1 MPPGTH
7 GPGAA
12 GSFRFCRAA
21 AGQAVAQSGRG
32 WVLELRGSA
41 SARLR
46 WEEFRMVQGSGPDQG
61 LVVHVG
67 PLKIDVP
74 RSLGYYG
81 GIAVAVGVGVI
92 DPPLAL
98 FIAAIPAMKMLMNSQ
113 APTAM
118 RFIGQVFDGAA
129 QPLGG
134 DAQGTV
140 RLDDDDAAAAQAKKD
155 QGRAAA
161 TATSAAAT
169 ATSPAAAA
177 TIGIPSPPPRPAAAA
192 PGSRRT
198 RPATAAAK
206 PSTPGTARTPVV
218 RASSQGKGSGRL
230 LNSPTKDPASPAP
243 G

>member
-21 AGQAVAQSGRG
+21 AGQAVAQSGCG

-113 APTAM
+113 APKAM

-140 RLDDDDAAAAQAKKD
+140 RLDDAAAAAQAKKD

-177 TIGIPSPPPRPAAAA
+177 AIGIPSPPPRPAAAA

>member
-1 MPPGTH
+1 
-7 GPGAA
+7 
-12 GSFRFCRAA
+12 
-21 AGQAVAQSGRG
+21 
-32 WVLELRGSA
+32 
-41 SARLR
+41 
-46 WEEFRMVQGSGPDQG
+46 MVQGSGPDQG

-140 RLDDDDAAAAQAKKD
+140 RLDDAAAAQAKKD
-155 QGRAAA
+155 QGRAA

-177 TIGIPSPPPRPAAAA
+177 AIGIPSPPPRPAAAA

>member
-1 MPPGTH
+1 
-7 GPGAA
+7 
-12 GSFRFCRAA
+12 
-21 AGQAVAQSGRG
+21 
-32 WVLELRGSA
+32 
-41 SARLR
+41 
-46 WEEFRMVQGSGPDQG
+46 MVQGSGPDQG

-134 DAQGTV
+134 AAQGTV
-140 RLDDDDAAAAQAKKD
+140 RLDDDAAAQAKKD

-161 TATSAAAT
+161 TAVA
-169 ATSPAAAA
+169 ATSPAVAAA
-177 TIGIPSPPPRPAAAA
+177 IGIPSPQPRPAAAA
-192 PGSRRT
+192 PGPQLQQPN
-198 RPATAAAK
+198 RPRPERPGPQSSAHHPRAK
-206 PSTPGTARTPVV
+206 APV
-218 RASSQGKGSGRL
+218 GS
-230 LNSPTKDPASPAP
+230 
-243 G
+243 

>member
-1 MPPGTH
+1 
-7 GPGAA
+7 
-12 GSFRFCRAA
+12 
-21 AGQAVAQSGRG
+21 
-32 WVLELRGSA
+32 
-41 SARLR
+41 
-46 WEEFRMVQGSGPDQG
+46 MVQGSGPDQG

-134 DAQGTV
+134 AAQGTV
-140 RLDDDDAAAAQAKKD
+140 RLDDDAAAQAKKD

-161 TATSAAAT
+161 TATS
-169 ATSPAAAA
+169 PAAAA
-177 TIGIPSPPPRPAAAA
+177 AIGIPSPPPLPTAAA

-218 RASSQGKGSGRL
+218 RASSPGKGSGRL
-230 LNSPTKDPASPAP
+230 LNSPAKDPASPAP
-243 G
+243 A

>member
-1 MPPGTH
+1 
-7 GPGAA
+7 
-12 GSFRFCRAA
+12 
-21 AGQAVAQSGRG
+21 
-32 WVLELRGSA
+32 
-41 SARLR
+41 
-46 WEEFRMVQGSGPDQG
+46 MVQGSGPDQG

-140 RLDDDDAAAAQAKKD
+140 RLDDDAAAAAAAQAKKD
-155 QGRAAA
+155 QDG
-161 TATSAAAT
+161 AAAT

-177 TIGIPSPPPRPAAAA
+177 AIGIPSPPPRPAAAA

-218 RASSQGKGSGRL
+218 RASSPGKGSGRL

>member
-1 MPPGTH
+1 
-7 GPGAA
+7 
-12 GSFRFCRAA
+12 
-21 AGQAVAQSGRG
+21 
-32 WVLELRGSA
+32 
-41 SARLR
+41 
-46 WEEFRMVQGSGPDQG
+46 MVQGSGPDQG

-67 PLKIDVP
+67 PLKIDAP

-140 RLDDDDAAAAQAKKD
+140 RLDDAAAAQAKKD
-155 QGRAAA
+155 QGRAA
-161 TATSAAAT
+161 T

-177 TIGIPSPPPRPAAAA
+177 VIGIPSPPPLPTAAA

-206 PSTPGTARTPVV
+206 PSTPGTARTPLV
-218 RASSQGKGSGRL
+218 RASSPSKGPDRL

-243 G
+243 A

>member
-1 MPPGTH
+1 
-7 GPGAA
+7 
-12 GSFRFCRAA
+12 
-21 AGQAVAQSGRG
+21 
-32 WVLELRGSA
+32 
-41 SARLR
+41 
-46 WEEFRMVQGSGPDQG
+46 MVQGSGPDQG

-81 GIAVAVGVGVI
+81 GVAVGVGVI

-134 DAQGTV
+134 DAEGTV
-140 RLDDDDAAAAQAKKD
+140 RLDDDAAAQAKKD

-161 TATSAAAT
+161 TATSAAVA

-177 TIGIPSPPPRPAAAA
+177 AVGIPSPPPLPAAAA

-198 RPATAAAK
+198 RPATAAAE

-243 G
+243 A

>member
-1 MPPGTH
+1 
-7 GPGAA
+7 
-12 GSFRFCRAA
+12 
-21 AGQAVAQSGRG
+21 
-32 WVLELRGSA
+32 
-41 SARLR
+41 
-46 WEEFRMVQGSGPDQG
+46 MVQGSGPDQG

-140 RLDDDDAAAAQAKKD
+140 RLDDDAAAAAQAKKD
-155 QGRAAA
+155 QDGPGSNCHLTGRSGSNWYSI
-161 TATSAAAT
+161 T
-169 ATSPAAAA
+169 
-177 TIGIPSPPPRPAAAA
+177 AAA

-198 RPATAAAK
+198 RSATAAAK
-206 PSTPGTARTPVV
+206 PSTPGTARTPLV
-218 RASSQGKGSGRL
+218 RASSPSKGPDRL

-243 G
+243 A

>member
-1 MPPGTH
+1 
-7 GPGAA
+7 
-12 GSFRFCRAA
+12 
-21 AGQAVAQSGRG
+21 
-32 WVLELRGSA
+32 
-41 SARLR
+41 
-46 WEEFRMVQGSGPDQG
+46 MVQGSGPDQG

-140 RLDDDDAAAAQAKKD
+140 RLDDAAAAQAKKD
-155 QGRAAA
+155 QGRAA
-161 TATSAAAT
+161 T

-177 TIGIPSPPPRPAAAA
+177 AAAAIGIPSPPPRPAAAA
-192 PGSRRT
+192 PGPQLQQPN
-198 RPATAAAK
+198 RPHPERPGPRSSAHHPRAK
-206 PSTPGTARTPVV
+206 APV
-218 RASSQGKGSGRL
+218 GS
-230 LNSPTKDPASPAP
+230 
-243 G
+243 

>member
-1 MPPGTH
+1 
-7 GPGAA
+7 
-12 GSFRFCRAA
+12 
-21 AGQAVAQSGRG
+21 
-32 WVLELRGSA
+32 
-41 SARLR
+41 
-46 WEEFRMVQGSGPDQG
+46 MVQGSGPDQG

-140 RLDDDDAAAAQAKKD
+140 RLDDAAAAAQAKKD
-155 QGRAAA
+155 QDG
-161 TATSAAAT
+161 AAAT

-177 TIGIPSPPPRPAAAA
+177 AIGIPSPPPRPAAAA

-206 PSTPGTARTPVV
+206 PSTPGTARTPLV

-243 G
+243 A

>member
-1 MPPGTH
+1 
-7 GPGAA
+7 
-12 GSFRFCRAA
+12 
-21 AGQAVAQSGRG
+21 
-32 WVLELRGSA
+32 
-41 SARLR
+41 
-46 WEEFRMVQGSGPDQG
+46 MVQGSGPDQG

-140 RLDDDDAAAAQAKKD
+140 RLDDDAAAQAKKD

-161 TATSAAAT
+161 TATSPAAAAAT

-177 TIGIPSPPPRPAAAA
+177 AAAAIGIPSPPPLPAAAA

-206 PSTPGTARTPVV
+206 PSTPGTARTPVA
-218 RASSQGKGSGRL
+218 RASSQGKGSRRL

>member
-21 AGQAVAQSGRG
+21 AGQAVAQSGCG

-140 RLDDDDAAAAQAKKD
+140 RLDDAAAAAAAAQAKKD
-155 QGRAAA
+155 QDG
-161 TATSAAAT
+161 AAAT

-177 TIGIPSPPPRPAAAA
+177 AIGIPSPPPRPAAAA

-218 RASSQGKGSGRL
+218 RASSPGKGSGRL

>member
-1 MPPGTH
+1 
-7 GPGAA
+7 
-12 GSFRFCRAA
+12 
-21 AGQAVAQSGRG
+21 
-32 WVLELRGSA
+32 
-41 SARLR
+41 
-46 WEEFRMVQGSGPDQG
+46 MVQGSGPDQG

-140 RLDDDDAAAAQAKKD
+140 RLDDDAAAAQAKKD

-161 TATSAAAT
+161 TATSPAVAAA
-169 ATSPAAAA
+169 
-177 TIGIPSPPPRPAAAA
+177 IGIPSPPPRPAGAAS
-192 PGSRRT
+192 GSRRT

-218 RASSQGKGSGRL
+218 RASSPGKGSGRL

-243 G
+243 A

>member
-1 MPPGTH
+1 
-7 GPGAA
+7 
-12 GSFRFCRAA
+12 
-21 AGQAVAQSGRG
+21 
-32 WVLELRGSA
+32 
-41 SARLR
+41 
-46 WEEFRMVQGSGPDQG
+46 MVQGQGPDQG
-61 LVVHVG
+61 LVVQLG
-67 PLKIDVP
+67 PLKVDVP

-113 APTAM
+113 APKAM

-140 RLDDDDAAAAQAKKD
+140 RLDDDAAAAAQAKED

-161 TATSAAAT
+161 A

-177 TIGIPSPPPRPAAAA
+177 STEISSQLLLPAAAA
-192 PGSRRT
+192 PGTRRT

-206 PSTPGTARTPVV
+206 PSMPGTARTPTV
-218 RASSQGKGSGRL
+218 RASAPGEGSDRL

-243 G
+243 A

>member
-1 MPPGTH
+1 
-7 GPGAA
+7 
-12 GSFRFCRAA
+12 
-21 AGQAVAQSGRG
+21 
-32 WVLELRGSA
+32 
-41 SARLR
+41 
-46 WEEFRMVQGSGPDQG
+46 MVQGSGPDQG

-140 RLDDDDAAAAQAKKD
+140 RLDDDAAAQAKKD

-161 TATSAAAT
+161 TATS
-169 ATSPAAAA
+169 PAAAA
-177 TIGIPSPPPRPAAAA
+177 ATGIPSPPPLPAGAAS
-192 PGSRRT
+192 GSRRT
-198 RPATAAAK
+198 RPATAAAE

-218 RASSQGKGSGRL
+218 RASSPGKGSGRL

-243 G
+243 A